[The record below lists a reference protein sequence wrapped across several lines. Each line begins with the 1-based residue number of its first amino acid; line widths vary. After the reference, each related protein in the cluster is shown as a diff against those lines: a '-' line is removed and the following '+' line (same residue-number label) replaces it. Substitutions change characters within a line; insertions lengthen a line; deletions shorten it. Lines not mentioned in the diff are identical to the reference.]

1 MAVIKTW
8 DSITDYDTALKEIAH
23 YRIHPEMLPY
33 IGEHYKETKLMLVG
47 ESHYIEAADLD
58 AEHHQYFNNEWYKNP
73 VPDNFLDRGAFETR
87 GVIRRFLTLR
97 RGRSYSM
104 FWNPA
109 NALIENWGLNG
120 LVCDS
125 DAFSSVCFMNYF
137 QKPASEAG
145 ETICY
150 TKDDNDVAAKTL
162 KAVIEVLS
170 PNRIIFLSKK
180 AYEAFEHAYETMPEN
195 ICIDYVNHP
204 TSPHWYKENGKEKY
218 IRLIKDVPVP
228 ILDQH
233 APVSERKLCK
243 LIDRQQ
249 ILGQQCVL
257 TKRKR
262 FYDDRTTCQMY
273 GEKDNIFEIVFR
285 RILGGDKIGIGFRID
300 YQLIWVWNYSK
311 EEYIDAVH
319 DSPYPGLD
327 DLYQGV
333 LKFVDKIPDVFTWLY
348 PGVLHDDSM

>member
-73 VPDNFLDRGAFETR
+73 VPDNFFDRGAFETR

-97 RGRSYSM
+97 RRRSYSM
-104 FWNPA
+104 FRNPA

-120 LVCDS
+120 MVCDS
-125 DAFSSVCFMNYF
+125 EAFSSVCFMNYF

-145 ETICY
+145 KTICY

-162 KAVIEVLS
+162 KDVIEVLL

-180 AYEAFEHAYETMPEN
+180 AYNAFEQSCKTMHEK
-195 ICIDYVNHP
+195 IYIDYVDHP
-204 TSPHWYKENGKEKY
+204 TSPYWYMENGKEKFK
-218 IRLIKDVPVP
+218 RLIEDIPAP
-228 ILDQH
+228 NLDKIM
-233 APVSERKLCK
+233 PVSESELRT
-243 LIDRQQ
+243 LINKQRDEQGDEQ
-249 ILGQQCVL
+249 GPVL
-257 TKRKR
+257 IKRKR
-262 FYDDRTTCQMY
+262 FYDDQTTCQMY
-273 GEKDNIFEIVFR
+273 REKDNISEIVFR

-327 DLYQGV
+327 NLYQGV
-333 LKFVDKIPDVFTWLY
+333 LNFVGEIRMTASGK
-348 PGVLHDDSM
+348 VL